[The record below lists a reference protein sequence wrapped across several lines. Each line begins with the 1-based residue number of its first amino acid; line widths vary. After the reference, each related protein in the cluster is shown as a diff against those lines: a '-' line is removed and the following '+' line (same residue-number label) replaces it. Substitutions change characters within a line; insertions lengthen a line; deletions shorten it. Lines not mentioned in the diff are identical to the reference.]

1 MPMIWEGGGYYCY
14 RDVRLH
20 FGFDCIFVEKG
31 QGTICKVNYIL
42 ELNVYLWKKVKVQ
55 FVKYNSYYSL

>member
-1 MPMIWEGGGYYCY
+1 MPMIWEGVG
-14 RDVRLH
+14 VIIVTEML
-20 FGFDCIFVEKG
+20 
-31 QGTICKVNYIL
+31 NYIL